1 MAKSML
7 LQFVEAPSKLF
18 NSKSSTTT
26 RRKTTRK
33 PTKAQMKKFVY
44 PMVNKAV
51 KRAKKTAYANGRKS
65 VKRVV
70 VRRQMY

>member
-1 MAKSML
+1 MSIYKQIIQAPAKAL
-7 LQFVEAPSKLF
+7 GL
-18 NSKSSTTT
+18 STTPK
-26 RRKTTRK
+26 RKKTTRK

-44 PMVNKAV
+44 PMINKAV
-51 KRAKKTAYANGRKS
+51 RSAKKTAYANGRKS